1 MIERAMLNL
10 LSNAIKFT
18 KENGNI
24 AVNLYKDEQW
34 VHILVKDDGIG
45 IPIDI
50 QDMIF
55 ERFVQVDKSLTRLN
69 EGSGIGLSIVK
80 SIVEL
85 NKGEIYLDSD
95 GENGTEF
102 EILLPNEKLEDYEYD
117 NNYKVN
123 LEKIELEF
131 SDIYELYN

>member
-1 MIERAMLNL
+1 
-10 LSNAIKFT
+10 
-18 KENGNI
+18 
-24 AVNLYKDEQW
+24 
-34 VHILVKDDGIG
+34 
-45 IPIDI
+45 
-50 QDMIF
+50 MIF